1 MPKTVI
7 TEKIAQFV
15 EANRFEMSKSRMA
28 EHCGVSKS
36 AIRYF
41 MIKNNLCVPK
51 EYSTKFRS
59 EALKKPLKEEED
71 EYIEQ
76 HLPKKSIKQIAR
88 DLKRSSTTIQK
99 RVGQLGLSN
108 IATEKKQNSYFKK
121 GHTPKNKGRKQ
132 VEFMSSEGIE
142 NSAKTRFKKGNES
155 WNKKPVGYSRRTR
168 DGYLEIKVAQPNVFK
183 LKHRLVWEEN
193 FGEIPKA
200 YNVQFKDG
208 NPLNCTPE
216 NLYIVSK
223 AEQVRHN
230 QNGGKN
236 LPHEA
241 KKVITAITKL
251 NKKIKNIENEK

>member
-7 TEKIAQFV
+7 TEKIAQFIK
-15 EANRFEMSKSRMA
+15 ANRFKMSQSRMA

-41 MIKNNLCVPK
+41 MRKNNLCVPK
-51 EYSTKFRS
+51 EYSAKFRS
-59 EALKKPLKEEED
+59 EALKRPLKEKED
-71 EYIEQ
+71 EYIKQ
-76 HLPKKSIKQIAR
+76 HLAQKSIKQIAI
-88 DLKRSSTTIQK
+88 DLKRSSITIQK

-108 IATEKKQNSYFKK
+108 ISQEKKQNSYFKK

-132 VEFMSSEGIE
+132 VEFMSAEGIE

-155 WNKKPVGYSRRTR
+155 WNKKPVGSERISN
-168 DGYLEIKVAQPNVFK
+168 GYIYIKTAEPNK
-183 LKHRLVWEEN
+183 YELKHRMVYRQN

-241 KKVITAITKL
+241 KKVITTITKL